1 METAMKPRLP
11 TTLSAIVMALS
22 FCLTTLLLAPS
33 IATAQEFVIKP
44 VADKRLKE
52 LPPGPLYWR
61 VDNFPTLTQARA
73 AEGPAA
79 LSAEVAGK
87 AWLFTLGTAGGSTPG
102 GTKVAEVGPVP
113 SVTAPEYLLRIVNS
127 GGPPGAKTP
136 VHSHPGA
143 EAFYVLTGRMGQKTP
158 HGVTYTEAGQSMN
171 GHGADTSMEVFNAG
185 PTDLD
190 QLVMF
195 VVDATRP
202 FAVSAS
208 FH

>member
-1 METAMKPRLP
+1 MTSRKPTAWKLTML
-11 TTLSAIVMALS
+11 ALS
-22 FCLTTLLLAPS
+22 LAVTSALFAPS
-33 IATAQEFVIKP
+33 MAAAQGEFVIKTI
-44 VADKRLKE
+44 ADKKIKA
-52 LPPGPLYWR
+52 LPPGPLFWR
-61 VDNFPTLTQARA
+61 VESFATLAQAQAGA
-73 AEGPAA
+73 ATTATA

-87 AWLFTLGTAGGSTPG
+87 AWLFTLGAAGGSTPG

-113 SVTAPEYLLRIVNS
+113 PIVAPEYLLRITNS
-127 GGPPGAKTP
+127 GGPPGARTP

-158 HGVTYTEAGQSMN
+158 HGMTYTDAGQSMN
-171 GHGADTSMEVFNAG
+171 GHGADMPMEVTSAG
-185 PTDLD
+185 TVALS

-202 FAVSAS
+202 FATDAH

>member
-1 METAMKPRLP
+1 MEPRLP
-11 TTLSAIVMALS
+11 TALNAIVMVLA
-22 FCLTTLLLAPS
+22 FCLTTLLPAPS
-33 IATAQEFVIKP
+33 IAMAQETFVIKP
-44 VADKRLKE
+44 VADKKLKE
-52 LPPGPLYWR
+52 LPAGPLYWR
-61 VDNFPTLTQARA
+61 VENFPTLTQARV
-73 AEGPAA
+73 AEGPAS

-87 AWLFTLGTAGGSTPG
+87 AWLFTLGTAGASTPG

-113 SVTAPEYLLRIVNS
+113 PVTAPEYLLRITNS

-185 PTDLD
+185 TTDLD

-195 VVDATRP
+195 VVDATKP
-202 FAVSAS
+202 FAVPAS
-208 FH
+208 FN